1 MNLFADIRELVI
13 GALDALVAEGA
24 LPQGLSFD
32 NVAVEPP
39 RDAAHG
45 DMATNAA
52 MVLAKPAGLK
62 PRDIAEALAG
72 KLTEDA
78 RISDAMVAGPGF
90 LNLRLDG
97 AAWTGL
103 VSTILTDP
111 AYGRSTLGAGRKV
124 NVEYVSA
131 NPTGPLHVGHTRGA
145 VFGDALASLL
155 EFAGHEVT
163 REYYINDGGA
173 QVDVLARS
181 AYERYREALGH
192 APEIA
197 EGLYPGDYL
206 VPVGEALKE
215 KYGDSLLDKG
225 EEHWLEDVREFAIAR
240 MMEMIREDLA
250 ALGVEMDVFFSEKS
264 LYGTGRI
271 EAAIEELRGKDLIYK
286 GTLEPP
292 KGKMPEDW
300 EPREQTLFRST
311 AHGDDVDRP
320 IMKSDGAWTY
330 FAPDIAYHYD
340 KVTRGFD
347 ALIDVFGADHGGY
360 VKRMKA
366 AVSAL
371 SDGKVPLDIKLTQL
385 VKLYKNGEPFKM
397 SKRAGNFVTLRDV
410 VDAVGKDVT
419 RFHMLTRKNDAPLD
433 FDFDKVL
440 EQSRENPV
448 FYVQYA
454 NARVHS
460 VLRKA
465 AAMGVVPGQPVQ
477 SEKAELQEQPS
488 KQEGKEE
495 NTRLAAMPRN
505 HGVATFAFSGEDEP
519 RALTRR
525 IPKPVAFYS
534 GGGMQSARLDISDEA
549 EISVAKK
556 LAEWPRLVEIAAR
569 GHEPHRI
576 AFYLYDLAS
585 ELHGLW
591 NKGNENPA
599 LRFVQEGDS
608 EATSAKIALPKA
620 VSIVISAGLGI
631 LGVTPAEE
639 MR

>member
-1 MNLFADIRELVI
+1 MNLFTDIR
-13 GALDALVAEGA
+13 ALVVSQLEAMADAGE
-24 LPQGLSFD
+24 LPAGLDLS

-52 MVLAKPAGLK
+52 MVLARPTGLK
-62 PRDIAEALAG
+62 PRQIADALA
-72 KLTEDA
+72 A
-78 RISDAMVAGPGF
+78 RLVQDPRIEGAGVAGPGF
-90 LNLRLDG
+90 LNLRLSPVVWCG
-97 AAWTGL
+97 VVEAALAGGD
-103 VSTILTDP
+103 SF
-111 AYGRSTLGAGRKV
+111 GRSAMGAGARV

-145 VFGDALASLL
+145 VFGDALAALMA
-155 EFAGHEVT
+155 FAGYDVT

-181 AYERYREALGH
+181 AYERYREACGH

-206 VPVGEALKE
+206 VPVGEAMKDR
-215 KYGDSLLDKG
+215 YGDSLLDRP
-225 EEHWLEDVREFAIAR
+225 EAEWLDEVRTFATER
-240 MMEMIREDLA
+240 MMDLIRADLA
-250 ALGVEMDVFFSEKS
+250 ALGVKMDVFFSEKS

-271 EAAIEELRGKDLIYK
+271 EAAIADLDAKGLIYE
-286 GTLEPP
+286 GVLEPP

-320 IMKSDGAWTY
+320 VKKSDGAWTY

-340 KVTRGFD
+340 KVSRGFD
-347 ALIDVFGADHGGY
+347 QLIDVFGADHSGY

-371 SDGKVPLDIKLTQL
+371 SDGKVPLDIKLCQL
-385 VKLYKNGEPFKM
+385 VRLFKNGDPFKM

-410 VDAVGKDVT
+410 VDQVGADAT
-419 RFHMLTRKNDAPLD
+419 RFVMLTRKNDAPLD
-433 FDFDKVL
+433 FDFDKVK
-440 EQSRENPV
+440 EQSKDNPI

-454 NARVHS
+454 HARVRS

-465 AAMGVVPGQPVQ
+465 
-477 SEKAELQEQPS
+477 
-488 KQEGKEE
+488 EE
-495 NTRLAAMPRN
+495 AGIVLTDTPAL
-505 HGVATFAFSGEDEP
+505 ED
-519 RALTRR
+519 
-525 IPKPVAFYS
+525 V
-534 GGGMQSARLDISDEA
+534 A
-549 EISVAKK
+549 EITVARK

-569 GHEPHRI
+569 THEPHRI

-585 ELHGLW
+585 DFHALW
-591 NKGNENPA
+591 NKGNENTG
-599 LRFVQEGDS
+599 LRFLQEGD
-608 EATSAKIALPKA
+608 AQASAQKIALPRA
-620 VSIVISAGLGI
+620 VGVVISAGLGI
-631 LGVTPAEE
+631 LGVTPVEE